1 MISFLL
7 RCSHPTPHF
16 PSLALLTWI
25 TFYNRVFPS
34 QPTLPFTCSAHSGH
48 LWSPS
53 ASGVPIPPHT
63 SLHLLCSL
71 RSPLI
76 SSGVPIPT
84 HISLHLLCSLG
95 SPLISLGVH
104 IPPHTSL
111 HLLCSLGS
119 PFIIS
124 VPSPPYASLHLLC
137 SLRSP
142 LISFLLRCSHPTPH
156 FPSPALLSAPIPPHT
171 FLHLLCSLRLP
182 LISSGIP
189 IPPYTFSHLLCSLGS
204 PLISFLLRCSHP
216 TPHFPSPAL
225 LTRITFDLLPPQ
237 VFPSHP
243 TRFPSPAL
251 LTRIT
256 FDLLAPQVL
265 PSHVPSGPRTAARW
279 TRPTWTRR
287 PFSSAPRFAFPGRS
301 AATPAT
307 MSWRC
312 QMRLA
317 WTKCPSKLPS
327 WVSWCAQLVLP
338 VLLCGVG
345 FCAKFC
351 CCCCCYL
358 LFVDVLSFRCVVS
371 STAEFHLNENM
382 GGRHEWWRNV
392 YMVIMY
398 KRFHSLRVH
407 KNREASLLTEAL
419 LNIYVTSNSN
429 WKTLYYK
436 DCSLGSVKN
445 LSNN

>member
-124 VPSPPYASLHLLC
+124 VPIPPYASLHLLC
-137 SLRSP
+137 SLGSP

-171 FLHLLCSLRLP
+171 SH
-182 LISSGIP
+182 
-189 IPPYTFSHLLCSLGS
+189 HLLCSLGS
-204 PLISFLLRCSHP
+204 PLISFLLGCSHP
-216 TPHFPSPAL
+216 TPH
-225 LTRITFDLLPPQ
+225 
-237 VFPSHP
+237 
-243 TRFPSPAL
+243 
-251 LTRIT
+251 
-256 FDLLAPQVL
+256 
-265 PSHVPSGPRTAARW
+265 
-279 TRPTWTRR
+279 
-287 PFSSAPRFAFPGRS
+287 
-301 AATPAT
+301 
-307 MSWRC
+307 
-312 QMRLA
+312 
-317 WTKCPSKLPS
+317 
-327 WVSWCAQLVLP
+327 
-338 VLLCGVG
+338 
-345 FCAKFC
+345 
-351 CCCCCYL
+351 
-358 LFVDVLSFRCVVS
+358 
-371 STAEFHLNENM
+371 
-382 GGRHEWWRNV
+382 
-392 YMVIMY
+392 
-398 KRFHSLRVH
+398 
-407 KNREASLLTEAL
+407 ASLHL
-419 LNIYVTSNSN
+419 L
-429 WKTLYYK
+429 
-436 DCSLGSVKN
+436 CSLGSPLISLLLRCSHPTCPVVQERQLAERGQPGHGDRSQVHHASHSRGAARRHRRLWADAVKWGWRGQSAHQN
-445 LSNN
+445 YRHGWVGARSWCCLCCCVEWVSVQSSVVVAVVICYLWMFCHFAPSCQVLLNSIWMKTWVADMNDKETCTWWSCIKDFTV